1 MDILSEGLVFLSR
14 NIFGMNFDVN
24 AYSFIIF
31 LSGTVIMAFLFNIV
45 SKQLRI
51 PTVLLLIASGMA
63 LGELNRSYM
72 FIGDD
77 FLAPVLEVLGIMGL
91 MIIVLEAAL
100 DLELKREKLG
110 VIIRSFS
117 IALILVIVTSLATA
131 FIIQWYLD
139 ISLNLAIV
147 YAIPLSI
154 VSSAITIPSVSQL
167 PEKKKEFMIYEAT
180 FSDILGIILFYFMID
195 VVELGEWMPV
205 IKATTIENLLTII
218 ASIIFSYVLILFIQ
232 RVGRGIN
239 YYLILAILMLLFA
252 LGKLFHLSSLMMI
265 LIFGLVINN
274 NRLFFPGF
282 SQRYIQQGTYKAILL
297 NLKGF
302 TAQTSFLVRTF
313 FFLVFG
319 MSIGLAVFGKLEYYA
334 ITLLILV
341 VLYVLRAISLAVFF
355 RTRLLPELFIAPRGL
370 ITILLFYS
378 MPNDLKVAGFEQDLV
393 LMLILSTNLI
403 MMFALMFTRVEKKE
417 LEEIQ
422 TSDAF

>member
-1 MDILSEGLVFLSR
+1 
-14 NIFGMNFDVN
+14 MNFDVN

-31 LSGTVIMAFLFNIV
+31 LSGTVIMAFLFNII

-63 LGELNRSYM
+63 LGELNRRYM

-77 FLAPVLEVLGIMGL
+77 FLTPVLEVLGIMGL

-110 VIIRSFS
+110 VIVRSFS
-117 IALILVIVTSLATA
+117 IALILVIITSLATA

-195 VVELGEWMPV
+195 VVESGEWAPV
-205 IKATTIENLLTII
+205 IKATTVENLFTILT
-218 ASIIFSYVLILFIQ
+218 SILFSYVLILFIQ
-232 RVGRGIN
+232 RIGRSIN
-239 YYLILAILMLLFA
+239 YYLILAILLLLFA

-274 NRLFFPGF
+274 NKLFFLGF
-282 SQRYIQQGTYKAILL
+282 MQRYIKQGTYKAILL

-319 MSIGLAVFGKLEYYA
+319 MSISMAVFGKLEYYA

-341 VLYVLRAISLAVFF
+341 VLYVLRAISLAVFLKM
-355 RTRLLPELFIAPRGL
+355 RLLPELFIAPRGL

-403 MMFALMFTRVEKKE
+403 MMFALMFTKVEKKE